1 MISWSISSTLVLMSK
16 VRHSSSPNLS
26 LSTHVSSWAS
36 TDPQRFFTPL
46 SSAPPAFTPTLYP
59 SNIDH
64 RQMKEILDSELI
76 PVPTVSSPPGLSSSS
91 SSTSSG
97 SPGSELSSSGG
108 FGAVPTFSST
118 RFDPALGDDGDD
130 PFHSSSASGY
140 YTIDYDPSSFTQH
153 TLNPKMVMAPPPIE
167 VSDDPS
173 ESEDE
178 DEMPGPAPSLVK
190 KTKAMRS
197 TQLSPTPKRI
207 KNTKKGRSN
216 RNIKVK
222 AAAKKAQKKRPRSV
236 WLPPPGLPA
245 CCAECISAGALEKHR
260 TSEKHFKN
268 FPQDRLTVIKYWC
281 PVGNCQKR
289 CAGFTANDVR
299 SHFIDYSDY
308 TLQPPQR
315 VGYRGSLLPKLA
327 APSSSR
333 RRTLYQVY

>member
-26 LSTHVSSWAS
+26 LSTHVSSS
-36 TDPQRFFTPL
+36 DPQRFFIPL

-59 SNIDH
+59 SNMDH

-76 PVPTVSSPPGLSSSS
+76 PVPAVSSPSAVSTLSSSS

-108 FGAVPTFSST
+108 FGAAPTFSST
-118 RFDPALGDDGDD
+118 RFDPAFGDGDYD
-130 PFHSSSASGY
+130 PFHSISALGHH
-140 YTIDYDPSSFTQH
+140 TVDYHSSFTQN

-167 VSDDPS
+167 VSDDHS
-173 ESEDE
+173 ESDDE
-178 DEMPGPAPSLVK
+178 DEMPAPAPGPVK
-190 KTKAMRS
+190 NTKVMRS
-197 TQLSPTPKRI
+197 TQLCPTKPKRT
-207 KNTKKGRSN
+207 KNTKKGRAN
-216 RNIKVK
+216 TNIKVK
-222 AAAKKAQKKRPRSV
+222 AAAKKAQKKGPRSV

-245 CCAECISAGALEKHR
+245 CCAECNSAGALAKHR
-260 TSEKHFKN
+260 TSEKHFEH
-268 FPQDRLTVIKYWC
+268 FPQDRFTVVKYWC